1 MYARMEEGT
10 AVSPGEEGDAQ
21 RFFEAASEPKEIR
34 WYDAGHF
41 LNEQARQ
48 DRMAWLGERLGLCS
62 T

>member
-10 AVSPGEEGDAQ
+10 AVSPSEEGESQ

-41 LNEQARQ
+41 LNDQAHQ
-48 DRMAWLGERLGLCS
+48 DRIAWLGERLGLRS